1 MLKKEQTLLYYIKSE
16 FKNRILFI
24 HVNQIAVPENHGKI
38 VTSLR
43 IAHAREYLLDKE
55 QISYDEVLVK
65 SKSLKGKDPGLFQ
78 NLNVRLDTVRF
89 ELSFESRY
97 SVTIL
102 QLTSD
107 IFFN

>member
-24 HVNQIAVPENHGKI
+24 HVNQIAVPENHDKI

-55 QISYDEVLVK
+55 QTKCDDVLVV
-65 SKSLKGKDPGLFQ
+65 LAFI
-78 NLNVRLDTVRF
+78 
-89 ELSFESRY
+89 
-97 SVTIL
+97 TI
-102 QLTSD
+102 QHVDDHFTP
-107 IFFN
+107 